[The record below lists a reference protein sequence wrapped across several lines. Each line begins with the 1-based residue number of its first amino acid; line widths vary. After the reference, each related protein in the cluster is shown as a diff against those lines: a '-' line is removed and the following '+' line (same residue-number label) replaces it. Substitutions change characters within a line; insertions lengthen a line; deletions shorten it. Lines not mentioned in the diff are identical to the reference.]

1 MPLWSASIPAK
12 NIRPR
17 VNTALVLAY
26 ILPYMAKSTAS
37 TPMFTKLTAALM
49 SISIVIATGKRDRLV
64 LFTFFQICSGPLF
77 FFFLN
82 RCIELVNCLVIV
94 FQVVCSEVNHAVLFT
109 RFRDHVVL
117 FKHAY
122 VVLNG
127 LVIKPHHLGEVVHVV
142 RLLLEEVDNPYPVLA
157 APRACEEEPEQA
169 PGVGIGHPYLA
180 HLQRI

>member
-37 TPMFTKLTAALM
+37 TPMFAKLTAALM

-77 FFFLN
+77 RLFLN
-82 RCIELVNCLVIV
+82 RGLDLVKRLDIV
-94 FQVVCSEVNHAVLFT
+94 LQVV
-109 RFRDHVVL
+109 
-117 FKHAY
+117 
-122 VVLNG
+122 
-127 LVIKPHHLGEVVHVV
+127 
-142 RLLLEEVDNPYPVLA
+142 
-157 APRACEEEPEQA
+157 
-169 PGVGIGHPYLA
+169 
-180 HLQRI
+180 